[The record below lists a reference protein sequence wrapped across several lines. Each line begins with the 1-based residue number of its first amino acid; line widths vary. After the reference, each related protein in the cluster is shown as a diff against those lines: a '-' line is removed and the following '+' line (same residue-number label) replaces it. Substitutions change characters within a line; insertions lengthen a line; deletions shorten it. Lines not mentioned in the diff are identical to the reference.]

1 VVVLLGDSVVDSGSV
16 VGSCGV
22 AVLLEGCVVGFCTAS
37 VDASFLSVDNVVVV
51 VSFTGTGV
59 VGRGPT
65 GKVGAAGDAV
75 NVPLDLDVEDDEI
88 GSEETEGK
96 EGGMDGEGEV

>member
-22 AVLLEGCVVGFCTAS
+22 AVLLEGCVVGFCTVS
-37 VDASFLSVDNVVVV
+37 VDA
-51 VSFTGTGV
+51 SFTGTGV